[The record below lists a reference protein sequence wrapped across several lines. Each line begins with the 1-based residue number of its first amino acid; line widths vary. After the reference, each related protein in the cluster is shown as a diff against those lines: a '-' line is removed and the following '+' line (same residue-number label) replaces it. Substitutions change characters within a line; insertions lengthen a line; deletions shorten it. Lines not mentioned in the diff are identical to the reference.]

1 MKTDNKKRS
10 RIIQRIQKI
19 PSKNLNEIEELVNK
33 LENRKSSKEK
43 ILSFSGAWEDLNE
56 DTFKD
61 FTDNLGEKRMNNRRR
76 FEE

>member
-1 MKTDNKKRS
+1 MNTDNKKRS

-43 ILSFSGAWEDLNE
+43 ILSFSGAWKDLNE

>member
-10 RIIQRIQKI
+10 RIIQRIKKI
-19 PSKNLNEIEELVNK
+19 PSKNLNKIEELVNK
-33 LENRKSSKEK
+33 LEDRKSSKEK

>member
-1 MKTDNKKRS
+1 MNTDNKKRS
-10 RIIQRIQKI
+10 QIIQRIQKI

-33 LENRKSSKEK
+33 LEKRKSSKEK
-43 ILSFSGAWEDLNE
+43 ILSFSGAWKDLNE